1 MYIKIYFGDKP
12 VFLCDEIDPT
22 IHEYLHHPDAIF
34 IDEINNSAIKSLMH
48 EIKKNDFH
56 AGILWH
62 PDLEKLKK
70 AFWKHFKIVL
80 AAGGWVVNEKDE
92 ILFIF
97 RRGKWDLPKGKLDNG
112 EKLEEC
118 AQREVREETG
128 LQHIK
133 LKDKIIIVSGGA
145 KGIGEGIVKV
155 LAAEGA
161 TPVIIGRS
169 EEDNLKVVNELGGK
183 AAQFVAEL
191 TDPAECERS
200 VKAVIAKFGRID
212 GLVNNAGVNDGV
224 GLEKGDY
231 ERFIASIHKNLVHYY
246 LLAHY
251 ALPELKKSKGVI
263 VNIGSKTAE
272 TGQGNTSAYAAANG
286 GRNALTREWAVE
298 LLPYG
303 IRVNAII
310 VAECWTPLYEN
321 WIKTLP
327 NPEEKLK
334 SIKSKIPLEQRM
346 TTAEEIA
353 NMAAFLLSEKSSHT
367 TGQLI
372 HVDGGYV
379 HLDRAI
385 S

>member
-1 MYIKIYFGDKP
+1 M
-12 VFLCDEIDPT
+12 
-22 IHEYLHHPDAIF
+22 
-34 IDEINNSAIKSLMH
+34 
-48 EIKKNDFH
+48 
-56 AGILWH
+56 
-62 PDLEKLKK
+62 DL
-70 AFWKHFKIVL
+70 
-80 AAGGWVVNEKDE
+80 N
-92 ILFIF
+92 
-97 RRGKWDLPKGKLDNG
+97 
-112 EKLEEC
+112 
-118 AQREVREETG
+118 
-128 LQHIK
+128 

-155 LAAEGA
+155 LAAEGEM
-161 TPVIIGRS
+161 PVIIGRN
-169 EEDNLKVVNELGGK
+169 EEDNLKTIQAVDGK
-183 AAQFVAEL
+183 AAQIVAEL
-191 TDPAECERS
+191 TQPEACER
-200 VKAVIAKFGRID
+200 AINEVIRQFGRID

-231 ERFIASIHKNLVHYY
+231 ERFMASLHRNLVHYY

-251 ALPELKKSKGVI
+251 SLPELKRSKGAI

-310 VAECWTPLYEN
+310 VAECWTPLYDN
-321 WIKTLP
+321 WIKTLEHP
-327 NPEEKLK
+327 DEKLK
-334 SIKSKIPLEQRM
+334 SILSKIPLEQRM

-353 NMAAFLLSEKSSHT
+353 NMAAFLLSDRSSHT

-372 HVDGGYV
+372 HVDGGYT